1 MTFKYL
7 FITSQVVLI
16 AYSVGGLEKIVLYKI
31 ELGNSNKKAVYSVR
45 RIQVSTSDNREF
57 DKSKL

>member
-31 ELGNSNKKAVYSVR
+31 ELGNSNKEAVYSVR